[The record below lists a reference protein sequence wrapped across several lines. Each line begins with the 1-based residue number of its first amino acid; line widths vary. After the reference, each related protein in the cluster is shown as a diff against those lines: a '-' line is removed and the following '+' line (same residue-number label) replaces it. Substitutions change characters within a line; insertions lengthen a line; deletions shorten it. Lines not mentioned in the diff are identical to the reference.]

1 MKIKRFDGDVTE
13 EDRERWED
21 VPLVHVCE
29 ACGRTEILAPEEAFE
44 AGWDYPPRM
53 GWFGIVSPR
62 TCGDCNITQTAWWAL
77 TAEGKDTSELTD
89 AQRATVTRIVNEPA
103 SILPIHI
110 SFPGI
115 DDDIMS
121 DALSR
126 LEKEG
131 GLGGRGGIQD
141 L

>member
-1 MKIKRFDGDVTE
+1 MPIRVRMASMSFRSDV
-13 EDRERWED
+13 
-21 VPLVHVCE
+21 
-29 ACGRTEILAPEEAFE
+29 CGI
-44 AGWDYPPRM
+44 D
-53 GWFGIVSPR
+53 
-62 TCGDCNITQTAWWAL
+62 
-77 TAEGKDTSELTD
+77 
-89 AQRATVTRIVNEPA
+89 VTRIVNEPA